1 MYAPLQFQ
9 MLPRNV
15 TMLNVKL
22 LRRCAEIFCGGGGEE
37 VTHVENV
44 TESRNVRDGC
54 LPCSELHKYSVS
66 GDNSSRY
73 PRAWLSAGLISA
85 FMGLKWRGDSFR
97 RETSEAG
104 LGSVHRGPGERC
116 ISCWA
121 KIEQRQLERALDKA
135 GM

>member
-1 MYAPLQFQ
+1 MGGPTFGKNSQIISFFS
-9 MLPRNV
+9 
-15 TMLNVKL
+15 
-22 LRRCAEIFCGGGGEE
+22 LRAYL
-37 VTHVENV
+37 THVENV

-85 FMGLKWRGDSFR
+85 FMGLKWRGDRFR

-104 LGSVHRGPGERC
+104 LESVEKTGGALHLVLGE
-116 ISCWA
+116 
-121 KIEQRQLERALDKA
+121 D
-135 GM
+135 

>member
-1 MYAPLQFQ
+1 
-9 MLPRNV
+9 MLPRHV

-22 LRRCAEIFCGGGGEE
+22 LRRCAEIFCGVGGEE

-85 FMGLKWRGDSFR
+85 FMGLKWRGDRFR

-104 LGSVHRGPGERC
+104 LGSE
-116 ISCWA
+116 
-121 KIEQRQLERALDKA
+121 ERAVHLVLSED
-135 GM
+135 

>member
-1 MYAPLQFQ
+1 M
-9 MLPRNV
+9 
-15 TMLNVKL
+15 
-22 LRRCAEIFCGGGGEE
+22 
-37 VTHVENV
+37 ENV

-85 FMGLKWRGDSFR
+85 FMGLKWRGDRFR

-104 LGSVHRGPGERC
+104 LGSVQGNGGAVHLVLGE
-116 ISCWA
+116 
-121 KIEQRQLERALDKA
+121 D
-135 GM
+135 